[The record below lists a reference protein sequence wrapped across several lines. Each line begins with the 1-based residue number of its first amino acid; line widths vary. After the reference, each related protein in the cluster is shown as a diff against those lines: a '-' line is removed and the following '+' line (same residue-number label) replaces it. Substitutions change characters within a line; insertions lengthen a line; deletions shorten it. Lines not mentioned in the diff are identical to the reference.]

1 MIYNDIYI
9 YTVYIYIYCPSWI
22 HFVGYPCHFSSR
34 SKLCEVHISM
44 RDAGQTTWRKPL
56 QLTAMSSGRACRLT
70 LPSDIQWHSW
80 SMLKFL
86 LKLVSFDFK
95 LKLVKG
101 SRRQTD
107 PEGSKRPCS
116 SRRGSNSGDVPCRSR
131 PLELLALQVFEMGL
145 WFATSPASN
154 SRDGWHSHNFIQFL
168 CYSGRSSGHA
178 FWKHAQIKER
188 VRIKTINRPPNFS
201 DVMLKMTQLDQFC
214 GASPT
219 LAHFSIPNN
228 IIIHIKFKSYKY
240 TVYNTIQYINYP
252 KSHDFCDIPV
262 GPEPNHGTSQKRLLL
277 WRARRWNHGN
287 HGARPVRRGEPD
299 LEKFFSPNSVSKL
312 RGSYGRCKGRCLI
325 RVLQLGRGTFPVNFR
340 VKRLLWHVDL
350 HFDYAGSLEVWV
362 PVLGSVFLP
371 NVISSKTSSSSSFSS
386 FYIIIHHLFI
396 LHLIFRII
404 IILILV
410 LILILIIIIHI
421 LLPRPHTVWGLL
433 PG

>member
-1 MIYNDIYI
+1 M
-9 YTVYIYIYCPSWI
+9 WI

-70 LPSDIQWHSW
+70 LPRFAQWHSW

-101 SRRQTD
+101 SRRIHTD

-188 VRIKTINRPPNFS
+188 VALCCSRFRLIQPMLPTSHAVPANLVKVLTRNPELLWVSIWVLCGSKLSTDPQILVMSCSKWPNFTNF
-201 DVMLKMTQLDQFC
+201 VGPAQLWPISLSQ
-214 GASPT
+214 T
-219 LAHFSIPNN
+219 IYT
-228 IIIHIKFKSYKY
+228 YKY
-240 TVYNTIQYINYP
+240 I
-252 KSHDFCDIPV
+252 
-262 GPEPNHGTSQKRLLL
+262 
-277 WRARRWNHGN
+277 
-287 HGARPVRRGEPD
+287 
-299 LEKFFSPNSVSKL
+299 
-312 RGSYGRCKGRCLI
+312 
-325 RVLQLGRGTFPVNFR
+325 
-340 VKRLLWHVDL
+340 
-350 HFDYAGSLEVWV
+350 
-362 PVLGSVFLP
+362 
-371 NVISSKTSSSSSFSS
+371 
-386 FYIIIHHLFI
+386 
-396 LHLIFRII
+396 
-404 IILILV
+404 
-410 LILILIIIIHI
+410 
-421 LLPRPHTVWGLL
+421 
-433 PG
+433 